1 MGVYLHRPIFRHTV
15 SAMTAILGSLADSL
29 HGTAI
34 FAEVATL
41 ANTAALRVE
50 KLTEEFGFSQH
61 FAKELVAAA
70 RTWVPYE
77 DPEGK
82 TKAISVQ
89 QLILIAKA
97 VELTAAED
105 KETTRDMLLAYAC
118 EGHTWKE
125 LKAKISDTHRV
136 VKTRKVSDSV
146 TVSAVADACGMKHA
160 HIKLE
165 ALKMDRF
172 IGLIAE
178 ASTAPSDLPESFR
191 WAQGLNRI
199 VQDYEDG
206 ACGTT
211 STRLWNRRLAPAF
224 ILPIQDSTY
233 IGDGKFATTDGDI
246 LDAEEL
252 ANCRLEPYG
261 FAVMYDGNKKL
272 SCTLPLKNQRFADGA
287 LRTGIACDQIFC
299 THPGCY
305 RIGTYSQ
312 AHHDKSW
319 ASGGETTA
327 ENILIACKYHNGQ
340 NDDDPTKPKH
350 GRHERDPVNGDP
362 RYVPPDGG
370 PPRYHDSPCRGY
382 TGRDIAGKILD
393 EEKRAGHRDDGRDDD
408 RRDSNCTDDDRCVDG
423 DDKSE

>member
-1 MGVYLHRPIFRHTV
+1 
-15 SAMTAILGSLADSL
+15 MTAILGSLADSL
-29 HGTAI
+29 HGIAI
-34 FAEVATL
+34 FAEVHAL

-50 KLTEEFGFSQH
+50 KLTEEFNFSQP
-61 FAKELVAAA
+61 FAKQLVSAA
-70 RTWVPYE
+70 RTWATYQ

-82 TKAISVQ
+82 TEAIPVQ

-105 KETTRDMLLAYAC
+105 KDTTRDTLLDYAY

-125 LKAKISDTHRV
+125 MKARIADTHRT

-172 IGLIAE
+172 IGILAE
-178 ASTAPSDLPESFR
+178 ASTAPGDLPESFR

-206 ACGTT
+206 VCGTA

-224 ILPIQDSTY
+224 MLAVPDSTY
-233 IGDGKFATTDGDI
+233 IGDGKFATTDGEI
-246 LDAEEL
+246 LDADDITK
-252 ANCRLEPYG
+252 CRLEPYG
-261 FAVMYDGNKKL
+261 FAVMYDGNNKL
-272 SCTLPLKNQRFADGA
+272 ACTIPLKNERFADGA

-299 THPGCY
+299 SHPGCY
-305 RIGTYSQ
+305 RIGVYSQ
-312 AHHDKSW
+312 AHHVKSY
-319 ASGGETTA
+319 ASGGETTE
-327 ENILIACKYHNGQ
+327 ENIIVLCKYHNGQ

-362 RYVPPDGG
+362 RYIPPDGG

-382 TGRDIAGKILD
+382 TGRDIARNILKQ
-393 EEKRAGHRDDGRDDD
+393 EAE
-408 RRDSNCTDDDRCVDG
+408 NTDDD
-423 DDKSE
+423 E

>member
-1 MGVYLHRPIFRHTV
+1 MTQLWIAFALFVHASRSPLTV
-15 SAMTAILGSLADSL
+15 SDMTAILGSLANSL
-29 HGTAI
+29 HGIAI
-34 FAEVATL
+34 FAEVHSL

-50 KLTEEFGFSQH
+50 KLTEEFGLFQH
-61 FAKELVAAA
+61 FSKELVAAA
-70 RTWVPYE
+70 RTWVPYN
-77 DPEGK
+77 DVEGK
-82 TKAISVQ
+82 TDHISVQ

-105 KETTRDMLLAYAC
+105 KDTTRDMLLDYAL
-118 EGHTWKE
+118 EHHTWKE
-125 LKAKISDTHRV
+125 MKAKVSDTHRV

-146 TVSAVADACGMKHA
+146 TVSATADACGMKHA

-199 VQDYEDG
+199 VQHYEDG
-206 ACGTT
+206 VCGTT

-224 ILPIQDSTY
+224 MLPVPDSTY

-246 LDAEEL
+246 LDAEDL

-272 SCTLPLKNQRFADGA
+272 ACTIPLKNQRFADGA

-299 THPGCY
+299 SHPGCY
-305 RIGTYSQ
+305 RIGAYSQ

-319 ASGGETTA
+319 ASGGETTE

-340 NDDDPTKPKH
+340 NDDDSTKPKH
-350 GRHERDPVNGDP
+350 GRHERDPINGDP

-370 PPRYHDSPCRGY
+370 TPRYHDSPCKGY

-393 EEKRAGHRDDGRDDD
+393 EEKNRDNDRGPSCDGA
-408 RRDSNCTDDDRCVDG
+408 
-423 DDKSE
+423 E

>member
-1 MGVYLHRPIFRHTV
+1 MTQLWITFALFVHASRSPLTV
-15 SAMTAILGSLADSL
+15 SDMTAILGSLANSL
-29 HGTAI
+29 HGIAI
-34 FAEVATL
+34 FAEVHSL

-61 FAKELVAAA
+61 FSKELVAAA
-70 RTWVPYE
+70 RTWVPYN
-77 DPEGK
+77 DVEGK
-82 TKAISVQ
+82 TDHISVQ

-105 KETTRDMLLAYAC
+105 KDTARDMLLDYAL
-118 EGHTWKE
+118 EHHTWKE
-125 LKAKISDTHRV
+125 MKAKVSDTHRV

-146 TVSAVADACGMKHA
+146 TVSATADACGMKHA

-199 VQDYEDG
+199 VQHYEDG
-206 ACGTT
+206 VCGTT

-224 ILPIQDSTY
+224 MLPVPDSTY

-246 LDAEEL
+246 LDAEDL

-272 SCTLPLKNQRFADGA
+272 ACTIPLKNQRFADEA

-299 THPGCY
+299 SHPGCY
-305 RIGTYSQ
+305 RIGVYSQ

-319 ASGGETTA
+319 ASGGETTE

-340 NDDDPTKPKH
+340 NDDDSTNPKH
-350 GRHERDPVNGDP
+350 GRHERDPINGDP

-370 PPRYHDSPCRGY
+370 TPRYHDSPCKGY

-393 EEKRAGHRDDGRDDD
+393 EEKNRDNDRGPSCDGA
-408 RRDSNCTDDDRCVDG
+408 
-423 DDKSE
+423 E